1 MRVPIMLTLMASALL
16 GGCTHAVSPA
26 LLDMADRD
34 LSFAELRQ
42 QPQANQGKIVV
53 LGGVI
58 VQVLHSEEGSLLEV
72 YQTRTNHLGEP
83 VDLDRSGGRFMVLHP
98 AVLEPGIYRKGRRV
112 TVAGRVIG
120 EMIGDLGNLEYRYPY
135 LAALEIRLWEERPQ
149 PRHDPF
155 HDPFYG
161 PFYSPYWDPWY
172 GRYRRHPTL
181 FPYRRHP
188 FYSPW
193 W

>member
-1 MRVPIMLTLMASALL
+1 MRIVVVLSILAFAFL

-26 LLDMADRD
+26 LLNMADRN
-34 LSFAELRQ
+34 LTFAELRQ
-42 QPQANQGKIVV
+42 HPQAHQGKVVV

-58 VQVLHSEEGSLLEV
+58 VQVLHSDEGSLLEV

-83 VDLDRSGGRFMVLHP
+83 VDLDISGGRFMVYHP
-98 AVLEPGIYRKGRRV
+98 TVLEPEIYRKGRRV

-120 EMIGDLGNLEYRYPY
+120 QMVGDMGNLEYRYPY
-135 LAALEIRLWEERPQ
+135 IEALEIQLWSERPQ
-149 PRHDPF
+149 PRHDPYY
-155 HDPFYG
+155 DPFYG
-161 PFYSPYWDPWY
+161 PFWDPWY
-172 GRYRRHPTL
+172 GRHRGHPAF

-193 W
+193 WW